1 MKKKTNTKRHNEYLS
16 IGDVLKEFVESNKLE
31 KGLDKV
37 KVQEVWNQQMGPA
50 IQKYTTAIKYDRNTL
65 YIQLS
70 SSVLREEL
78 SYGKSKII
86 KMLNEE
92 LGTDLIHK
100 LVLR

>member
-1 MKKKTNTKRHNEYLS
+1 MAKRNNEHIS
-16 IGDVLKEFVESNKLE
+16 IGDALQEFVQNNKLQ

-37 KVQEVWNQQMGPA
+37 HVREVWNSQMGPA
-50 IQKYTTAIKYDRNTL
+50 IEKYTTAIKLEKNTL

-78 SYGKSKII
+78 SYGKEKII

-92 LGTDLIHK
+92 LGRDLIQK

>member
-1 MKKKTNTKRHNEYLS
+1 MAKRNNDHIS
-16 IGDVLKEFVESNKLE
+16 ISEALQEFVEDNKLQ

-37 KVQEVWNQQMGPA
+37 NVREVWNSQMGPA
-50 IQKYTTAIKYDRNTL
+50 IKKYTTAIKLERETL
-65 YIQLS
+65 YVQLS

-78 SYGKSKII
+78 SYGKEKII

-92 LGTDLIHK
+92 LGRELVKK